1 MTKKDN
7 SDQVIKNPGTIDI
20 EITSLEDNLRIDKF
34 LCKKF
39 SITFSLAQKLLR
51 EKKITVNQNIIKNS
65 IKLRFKDKIT
75 INDDIISANK
85 ARNSDNNG
93 SKSLNSPAIID
104 LIAKI
109 AKMTIFEDENILI
122 INKPS
127 SLAVQGGSNIKLS
140 LDDALQFLNQQY
152 HLNNLKYH
160 KLFKFYQEYSHL
172 LEKNNINKL
181 IKMQL
186 VHRLDRDTTGLL
198 IIAKNNQIAQFLTA
212 GFRDKNIS
220 KIYQAAILGIP
231 KKLNGTI
238 NIPLSK
244 KVINNIEK
252 VYKDREGKEA
262 ISGFQVIASRGNY
275 SLLELS
281 PITGRTHQLRVH
293 CKEIGYPIVN
303 DIKYG
308 GSVVIN
314 RNIGKKM
321 CLNAYKITI
330 NDYYGKDKNL
340 EIVNPY
346 LPDFVKYFKL

>member
-7 SDQVIKNPGTIDI
+7 SNQVIKNLRTIDI

-51 EKKITVNQNIIKNS
+51 EKKIAVNQNITTKS
-65 IKLRFKDKIT
+65 IKLKFKDKIT
-75 INDDIISANK
+75 INDDALSANK
-85 ARNSDNNG
+85 AKYSNNNG
-93 SKSLNSPAIID
+93 GKSLNSPAIID

-122 INKPS
+122 INKPN
-127 SLAVQGGSNIKLS
+127 SLAVQGGSNIKIS
-140 LDDALQFLNQQY
+140 LDDALQLLNQQY

-160 KLFKFYQEYSHL
+160 KFFKFYQESPHL
-172 LEKNNINKL
+172 LEKNNVNNL

-186 VHRLDRDTTGLL
+186 VHRLDRETTGLL

-212 GFRDKNIS
+212 SFRNKTIS

-231 KKLNGTI
+231 RKLNGTI

-244 KVINNIEK
+244 KVVNNIEK
-252 VYKDREGKEA
+252 VYKDIEGKEA
-262 ISGFQVIASRGNY
+262 ISNFRVIASRENY

-293 CKEIGYPIVN
+293 CKEIGHPIVN

-308 GSVVIN
+308 GNATIN
-314 RNIGKKM
+314 RNIGKKI

-340 EIVNPY
+340 EIANPY
-346 LPDFVKYFKL
+346 LVDFVKYFK